1 MALTYAQYVTTIANL
16 TAYDAANADFL
27 QILPSAIAYAENR
40 IYRDLDLMVENVTDG
55 SGSCTPSS
63 RNFNLPTSLGVYSGP
78 LDRINV
84 ITPAATAPDSGTRW
98 PLIPVS
104 ADFLNMA
111 WPSSTGAAR
120 PQYFAYV
127 SQSAAS
133 GQYNIILGPWPDAAY
148 RIEVTGQIQPT
159 ALSSG
164 NTTTYVSTYYEDLL
178 VAASMVF
185 MAGYQRD
192 FGAATDDPKASLSW
206 ESQYSTLLKSAM
218 DYEARKRFAGAS
230 WSPKPIEPIAQP
242 QRG

>member
-1 MALTYAQYVTTIANL
+1 MSLTYAQTLSTIANL
-16 TAYDAANADFL
+16 TANDPAGTDFL
-27 QILPSAIAYAENR
+27 QIFPSVIAYAENR

-55 SGSCTPSS
+55 SASCTLGS
-63 RNFNLPTSLGVYSGP
+63 RNFNLPTSLGVFSGP

-84 ITPAATAPDSGTRW
+84 ITPAATAPDSGVRW

-111 WPSSTGAAR
+111 WPSVTGTAR

-148 RIEVTGQIQPT
+148 RVEVTGQIQPT

-164 NTTTYVSTYYEDLL
+164 NTTTYISTYYEDLMI
-178 VAASMVF
+178 AGMMVF
-185 MAGYQRD
+185 MSGYMRD
-192 FGAATDDPKASLSW
+192 FGAQTDDPKTSQSW
-206 ESQYSTLLKSAM
+206 EAQYGVLLKSAL
-218 DYEARKRFAGAS
+218 DYEARKRFAGPS
-230 WSPKPIEPIAQP
+230 WTSKQVEPTAVP

>member
-1 MALTYAQYVTTIANL
+1 MSLTYAQTVTTIANL
-16 TAYDAANADFL
+16 TANDPAGTDFL
-27 QILPSAIAYAENR
+27 QIFPSAIAYAENR
-40 IYRDLDLMVENVTDG
+40 IFRDLDLLVENVTDG
-55 SGSCTPSS
+55 SGSCTPAS
-63 RNFNLPTSLGVYSGP
+63 RNFNLPTSLGVFSGP

-104 ADFLNMA
+104 ADFLNMT
-111 WPSSTGAAR
+111 WPVVTGTAR

-127 SQSAAS
+127 TQSASA

-164 NTTTYVSTYYEDLL
+164 NTTTYISTYYEDLM
-178 VAASMVF
+178 VAAMMVF
-185 MAGYQRD
+185 MAGYAGNY
-192 FGAATDDPKASLSW
+192 GAQADDPKQSQSW
-206 ESQYSTLLKSAM
+206 SAQYDVLLKSALE
-218 DYEARKRFAGAS
+218 YEARKRFAGAS
-230 WSPKPIEPIAQP
+230 WTSKQLEPSAAP

>member
-1 MALTYAQYVTTIANL
+1 MALTYATTVTTIANL
-16 TAYDAANADFL
+16 TTNDPAGTDFL
-27 QILPSAIAYAENR
+27 QIFPSAIAYSENR

-84 ITPAATAPDSGTRW
+84 ITPASTAPDSGTRH

-104 ADFLNMA
+104 ADFLNLV

-120 PQYFAYV
+120 PEYFAYV

-148 RIEVTGQIQPT
+148 RIEVTGQIQPA
-159 ALSSG
+159 ALAST
-164 NTTTYVSTYYEDLL
+164 NTTTYISTYYDDLML
-178 VAASMVF
+178 AGMMVF
-185 MAGYQRD
+185 MSGYAGNY
-192 FGAATDDPKASLSW
+192 GAQADDPKQAQSW
-206 ESQYSTLLKSAM
+206 EAIYTTQLKSAM
-218 DYEARKRFAGAS
+218 EYEARKRFAGPS
-230 WSPKPIEPIAQP
+230 WTSKQVEQTAVP